1 MNNMAGLSSYD
12 KVESMQAYEMTDEEL
27 MGYCVLKMESAQS
40 NAAFIEERIFTGGV
54 SRTAGNMRNRR
65 RERKTS
71 LLP

>member
-40 NAAFIEERIFTGGV
+40 NAAFIEERIFTGGGGITH
-54 SRTAGNMRNRR
+54 RWKYA
-65 RERKTS
+65 K
-71 LLP
+71 